1 MAEADPRPL
10 SPHLQV
16 YRWTI
21 TMASSILHRATGA
34 GLGLGMVVLVWW
46 LIAAASG
53 PEAFAQVQ
61 ACLASIAGRLV
72 LFGIT
77 WSLMFH
83 LLNGIRHLAWDI
95 GLGFG
100 LKAATAT
107 GWATA
112 LGSVILTLGLWWAG
126 YQCLGAGL

>member
-34 GLGLGMVVLVWW
+34 GLGLGMVVLAWW

-53 PEAFAQVQ
+53 PEAFAQTQ
-61 ACLASIAGRLV
+61 ACLASIVGRLV

-77 WSLMFH
+77 WSLMYH

-95 GLGFG
+95 GWGFG

-112 LGSVILTLGLWWAG
+112 LGSVVLTLGLWWAG
-126 YQCLGAGL
+126 YQSLGAGL